1 MSNNKKL
8 NYVVFTKTAKPV
20 SDFEIEQRFQE
31 LKDMHYVEISS
42 QLLLYRFRVGVL
54 RKEIEPFELV
64 VVDFDGTNYSEV
76 ITESGKFNEGTIYN
90 AKIMGLY
97 DKYLDELI
105 GF

>member
-20 SDFEIEQRFQE
+20 SDFEVEQRFQE
-31 LKDMHYVEISS
+31 LKDIPCAMISS

-76 ITESGKFNEGTIYN
+76 ITESGKFDEGTIYN